1 MPSELLFPPFGTRI
15 FIFIAVGNA
24 KIRIINLTPRGCSVC
39 GLLVPTLL
47 SVLLHSASTPVCEE
61 RSCKST
67 VQKRPTSKTGSGGAS
82 ACRQVCHPLG
92 HPTEGTFKVRKN

>member
-1 MPSELLFPPFGTRI
+1 
-15 FIFIAVGNA
+15 
-24 KIRIINLTPRGCSVC
+24 
-39 GLLVPTLL
+39 
-47 SVLLHSASTPVCEE
+47 LHSASTPVCEE